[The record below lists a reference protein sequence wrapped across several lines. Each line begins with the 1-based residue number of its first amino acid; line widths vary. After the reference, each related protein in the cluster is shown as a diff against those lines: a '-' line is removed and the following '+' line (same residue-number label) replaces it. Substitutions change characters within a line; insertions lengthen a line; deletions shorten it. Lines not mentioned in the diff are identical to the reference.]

1 MAIQWQGIFPALTT
15 KFTADDQLDLSM
27 FQKNLYAQLEAGVD
41 GIVLG
46 GTLGEAS
53 VLSTD
58 EKETLV
64 KFAIEKCDGI
74 PVILNKYK

>member
-1 MAIQWQGIFPALTT
+1 MGIQWQGIFPALTT

-27 FQKNLYAQLEAGVD
+27 FQKNLWAQLDAGVD

-46 GTLGEAS
+46 GSLGEAS
-53 VLSTD
+53 VLTIE

>member
-1 MAIQWQGIFPALTT
+1 
-15 KFTADDQLDLSM
+15 M